1 MQRRTA
7 ALAAGVTLCVAG
19 SGAVVVGFAAGLG
32 GISGGELQALKAV
45 ATSVAPSIISCD
57 NFDGPDAPLAGRA
70 VQSPSTCGALTWDVH
85 AGGWSTASGVVVVDG
100 TTDSVATLG
109 VGRVDA
115 AVEVT
120 VSGVSGAGGG
130 VVADHDGA
138 DTYLAAV
145 LAGDGPVR
153 ADLLLVAAGVPT
165 VLDTTVVSI
174 GTSTTLSLVRLA
186 DAVEVRVDGAPVLSL
201 TLDPG
206 IIAILGGGDR
216 AGLYASTA
224 SIQFD
229 DLRVTT
235 PLPS

>member
-1 MQRRTA
+1 
-7 ALAAGVTLCVAG
+7 VTLCVAG

-32 GISGGELQALKAV
+32 GISGGELEALKAV
-45 ATSVAPSIISCD
+45 ATSVAPSVLSCD
-57 NFDGPDAPLAGRA
+57 NFEGADSPLAGRA
-70 VQSPSTCGALTWDVH
+70 VQSASTCGALTWEVQT
-85 AGGWSTASGVVVVDG
+85 GGWAVASGAAVVDG
-100 TTDSVATLG
+100 TPDSLATLA
-109 VGRVDA
+109 VGRADV

-120 VSGVSGAGGG
+120 VAGVGGAGGG
-130 VVADHDGA
+130 VVVDDDAAGTH
-138 DTYLAAV
+138 LAAV
-145 LAGDGPVR
+145 LAGDGPVH
-153 ADLLLVAAGVPT
+153 ADLVLVAAGVPT

-174 GTSTTLSLVRLA
+174 GASTTLSLVRLA
-186 DAVEVRVDGAPVLSL
+186 DAVEVRVDGATVISL
-201 TLDPG
+201 TLDGG